1 MKKTRLA
8 ACLVA
13 ATVTLANAA
22 FLATPARAADTNAPC
37 SATQMAYAQGY
48 GDSACGGGYGSSTVT
63 RCDSDS
69 EGNFSF
75 GGYCN
80 DT

>member
-8 ACLVA
+8 GCLVA

-22 FLATPARAADTNAPC
+22 FLATPARAADTNLPC
-37 SATQMAYAQGY
+37 SATQLAYAQGY
-48 GDSACGGGYGSSTVT
+48 GDASCGGEGTATVT
-63 RCDSDS
+63 RCSSDS

-75 GGYCN
+75 GGVCN
-80 DT
+80 T